1 MPSPSVPPSAARTRR
16 ALVALT
22 TSAALGG
29 TALLAGAGPASAAPA
44 DPDITGL
51 VTNSAGAALAG
62 IRVEAYTT
70 PGDGTQPRFVTS
82 TLTDATGR
90 YTFTGLDPASLASS
104 TNPAI
109 ATETE
114 FKLAF
119 SWSPVTPADYHSV
132 GYLDRGLGGSRTV
145 GAAGSVVVP
154 ANAVATAPT
163 QALPTGGGVLLTVL
177 GSTGAPVTSGGGDLY
192 DLDSYDPLDSYVPN
206 SGGYTG
212 YDDDFYPDANGDG
225 DPDAPVDG
233 LVYLPGV
240 EPGEY
245 GVQAYGSSF
254 NATTGVTTNF
264 VSRFFGGNGSYPD
277 AKAVKVAA
285 GAFTPVTVQLS
296 DKLTTVQDPRIIGN
310 SSFGSKLK
318 ADPGTWLS
326 QQGADFTY
334 QWLRGSTPVATGDT
348 YKVTKKDKGKKIRLV
363 VTAYNY
369 GYVGTATSDAT
380 SKVGEKSKVTVVAKR
395 ADGAVQVKVVVAKKK
410 LAAKLGTPKGKVVLV
425 TEDGTAASGKVGLK
439 KGLALLKPRKKFA
452 GEKLTVLYL
461 GSGRLGSD
469 TVAVNGGGKKK

>member
-1 MPSPSVPPSAARTRR
+1 MPSPSVRRTRR
-16 ALVALT
+16 AVVALT
-22 TSAALGG
+22 TTVALGG
-29 TALLAGAGPASAAPA
+29 TALAAAGPASAAPA

-62 IRVEAYTT
+62 IRVAAYTT
-70 PGDGTQPRFVTS
+70 PADGSQPVFVTS
-82 TLTDATGR
+82 AFTDATGR
-90 YTFTGLDPASLASS
+90 YTFTSLDPASLSSS
-104 TNPAI
+104 TNPAV
-109 ATETE
+109 ASETE

-132 GYLDRGLGGSRTV
+132 GYLDRGLGGTKTV

-192 DLDSYDPLDSYVPN
+192 DLDAYDPFESYVQTV
-206 SGGYTG
+206 GGYTG
-212 YDDDFYPDANGDG
+212 YDDDFYPDTNGDG
-225 DPDAPVDG
+225 EPDAPVDG
-233 LVYLPGV
+233 QVYMPGV

-245 GVQAYGSSF
+245 GVQAYGSNF

-318 ADPGTWLS
+318 ADPGTWLR
-326 QQGADFTY
+326 QQGSDFTY

-363 VTAYNY
+363 VTAYSS
-369 GYVGTATSDAT
+369 GFVGTATSDAT

-425 TEDGTAASGKVGLK
+425 TEDGTTASKKVKLK
-439 KGLALLKPRKKFA
+439 KGLALLKPRGKFA
-452 GEKLTVLYL
+452 GEKLTVVYL
-461 GSGRLGSD
+461 GGGRLGSD
-469 TVAVNGGGKKK
+469 TVAVNGGKKKK